1 LPILADSGYE
11 GAGADV
17 QGPVKKPVHGELDT
31 GTKTRNALLRSLRYQ
46 GERGLGLMS
55 QRWRVLQRV
64 LRSLTTIGR
73 YHKIHARPRQ
83 FEHKM
88 ISSKSLRNLNAAC
101 DEGLR
106 MLRVLFY
113 RVTL

>member
-1 LPILADSGYE
+1 
-11 GAGADV
+11 
-17 QGPVKKPVHGELDT
+17 
-31 GTKTRNALLRSLRYQ
+31 
-46 GERGLGLMS
+46 
-55 QRWRVLQRV
+55 
-64 LRSLTTIGR
+64 
-73 YHKIHARPRQ
+73 
-83 FEHKM
+83 M